1 MQLAPLSKNLCDT
14 GVTKASIND
23 LTAPTREARSF
34 DKWFYS
40 QPKKSQ
46 NKMRENG
53 VLPYREMKQSRYVFQ
68 VKENHTDW
76 SKFSKDGISN
86 SMRYQMELEREKQ
99 RTEVDAFISRDHVGV
114 MLKAFIDAIALTDNF
129 AFRRHVETVRW
140 ALSLPGCLDSR
151 TIGKMYGRSHF
162 WMRSRAKE
170 IQRAVN
176 SDAVGMFPHVNARR
190 DKHKQARPRPAPDA
204 R

>member
-1 MQLAPLSKNLCDT
+1 M
-14 GVTKASIND
+14 TKASIND
-23 LTAPTREARSF
+23 LSAPAKEAKSF
-34 DKWFYS
+34 DAWFFS
-40 QPKKSQ
+40 QPKKAQ
-46 NKMRENG
+46 EKMRENG
-53 VLPYREMKQSRYVFQ
+53 VLPYREMSQPRHVFSIDA
-68 VKENHTDW
+68 NHPKWAFNPTED
-76 SKFSKDGISN
+76 KH
-86 SMRYQMELEREKQ
+86 
-99 RTEVDAFISRDHVGV
+99 RTEVEAFISRDHVGV
-114 MLKAFIDAIALTDNF
+114 MLKGFIDALAATDNF

-190 DKHKQARPRPAPDA
+190 DKHKQARPRPPAPDA

>member
-1 MQLAPLSKNLCDT
+1 M
-14 GVTKASIND
+14 TKASIND
-23 LTAPTREARSF
+23 LSAPAKDAKSF
-34 DKWFYS
+34 DAWFFS
-40 QPKKSQ
+40 QPKKVQ
-46 NKMRENG
+46 EKMRENG
-53 VLPYREMKQSRYVFQ
+53 VLPYREMCQSRHVFQ
-68 VKENHTDW
+68 VDPNHPSWSTDRD
-76 SKFSKDGISN
+76 KTR
-86 SMRYQMELEREKQ
+86 SMIAGEMSS
-99 RTEVDAFISRDHVGV
+99 RTEVDSFISRDHVGI
-114 MLKAFIDAIALTDNF
+114 MLKGFIDAIALTDNF

-176 SDAVGMFPHVNARR
+176 SDAIGMFPHVNARR
-190 DKHKQARPRPAPDA
+190 DKHKQARPRPATDA